1 MLFVWI
7 WSKKRSDRSDR
18 QLKCSAWTQRGAST
32 QNVINEIWNLI
43 KKNKQMQVVRGEKK
57 IIKCFS
63 SVLSLWW
70 HIRQIQFLF
79 FMCRISKCHI
89 NSWLLLFLA
98 ARGQFCFIWPF
109 ALLPHQH
116 HHLVHSLSLAL
127 IHSPSC
133 VPPSAEAPPALCCD
147 RLVRL
152 AFGQAVCS
160 AGRQPAQCVEPRGCT
175 EYLRVSSS
183 FSLSGW
189 LWAYWGHRHHRIT
202 QHLLPLTSL
211 QPGELTHTHARTQI
225 ALLPVVHTLRRSDQ
239 QLHVPPLTHDSI
251 CLCGLIPP
259 EELFVFHTVWFL
271 TSVQMADQVHPCL
284 AIFVMLVVAC
294 CNTVF
299 LPLFCPFP
307 GTNVHEAKRILTE
320 SGLPILAA
328 DDLDDAAKKAV
339 AAIKK

>member
-1 MLFVWI
+1 M
-7 WSKKRSDRSDR
+7 
-18 QLKCSAWTQRGAST
+18 
-32 QNVINEIWNLI
+32 
-43 KKNKQMQVVRGEKK
+43 
-57 IIKCFS
+57 
-63 SVLSLWW
+63 
-70 HIRQIQFLF
+70 
-79 FMCRISKCHI
+79 
-89 NSWLLLFLA
+89 
-98 ARGQFCFIWPF
+98 
-109 ALLPHQH
+109 
-116 HHLVHSLSLAL
+116 
-127 IHSPSC
+127 
-133 VPPSAEAPPALCCD
+133 
-147 RLVRL
+147 
-152 AFGQAVCS
+152 
-160 AGRQPAQCVEPRGCT
+160 
-175 EYLRVSSS
+175 SSS

-211 QPGELTHTHARTQI
+211 QPGELTHTRARTQI

-299 LPLFCPFP
+299 LPFFCPFP

>member
-7 WSKKRSDRSDR
+7 WSKKRSDRRDR

-116 HHLVHSLSLAL
+116 HHLVHSL

-152 AFGQAVCS
+152 AFGRAVCS

-211 QPGELTHTHARTQI
+211 QPGELTHTRAHTNCPFARCSHSTTFGSAVACATI
-225 ALLPVVHTLRRSDQ
+225 DPWLHLSVWIDSSRGTLRLSHSVVFNIRADGRSG
-239 QLHVPPLTHDSI
+239 S
-251 CLCGLIPP
+251 
-259 EELFVFHTVWFL
+259 
-271 TSVQMADQVHPCL
+271 
-284 AIFVMLVVAC
+284 
-294 CNTVF
+294 
-299 LPLFCPFP
+299 PLFSHFC
-307 GTNVHEAKRILTE
+307 NVGCRL
-320 SGLPILAA
+320 L
-328 DDLDDAAKKAV
+328 
-339 AAIKK
+339 

>member
-1 MLFVWI
+1 MRRASGLHRVSPSVFLF
-7 WSKKRSDRSDR
+7 
-18 QLKCSAWTQRGAST
+18 
-32 QNVINEIWNLI
+32 
-43 KKNKQMQVVRGEKK
+43 
-57 IIKCFS
+57 
-63 SVLSLWW
+63 LSLW
-70 HIRQIQFLF
+70 LVVG
-79 FMCRISKCHI
+79 
-89 NSWLLLFLA
+89 LLGA
-98 ARGQFCFIWPF
+98 QA
-109 ALLPHQH
+109 
-116 HHLVHSLSLAL
+116 
-127 IHSPSC
+127 SPYH
-133 VPPSAEAPPALCCD
+133 PAPATPDLTT
-147 RLVRL
+147 
-152 AFGQAVCS
+152 
-160 AGRQPAQCVEPRGCT
+160 AGGADTR
-175 EYLRVSSS
+175 
-183 FSLSGW
+183 
-189 LWAYWGHRHHRIT
+189 
-202 QHLLPLTSL
+202 
-211 QPGELTHTHARTQI
+211 ARTQI

-299 LPLFCPFP
+299 LPFFCPFP

>member
-89 NSWLLLFLA
+89 NNWLLLFLA

-127 IHSPSC
+127 IHSPSSVRWGAPC
-133 VPPSAEAPPALCCD
+133 PVLWQACQACIWPSGVQCWEAASS
-147 RLVRL
+147 VRRASGL
-152 AFGQAVCS
+152 H
-160 AGRQPAQCVEPRGCT
+160 
-175 EYLRVSSS
+175 RVSPSV
-183 FSLSGW
+183 FLFLSLW
-189 LWAYWGHRHHRIT
+189 LVVG
-202 QHLLPLTSL
+202 LLGAQASPYHPAPATPDLTTA
-211 QPGELTHTHARTQI
+211 GGADTHTHARTQI

-299 LPLFCPFP
+299 LPFFLPLFRDQRPR
-307 GTNVHEAKRILTE
+307 G
-320 SGLPILAA
+320 
-328 DDLDDAAKKAV
+328 
-339 AAIKK
+339 